1 MFNIP
6 KIVTPNNEDTFLLH
20 SCCAPCSTAIIEAC
34 VENGITP
41 TIFYYNPNIHPR
53 AEYELR
59 KSENQRFAKSLG
71 LNFIDGDYDVV
82 RWKAATKGQ
91 EHEPERGARC
101 QTCFDLRLAT
111 AAQYAHDN
119 GFTLFATT
127 LASSRWKNLTQITQA
142 GELAAQQYD
151 NLTYW
156 TQDWRKQGLSNRK
169 EVLIKDGNYYQQEYC
184 GCCYSLRDS
193 NKWREENGRP
203 LILLPHQRS

>member
-71 LNFIDGDYDVV
+71 LNFIDGDYDVA
-82 RWKAATKGQ
+82 RWKAATK
-91 EHEPERGARC
+91 ARHV
-101 QTCFDLRLAT
+101 
-111 AAQYAHDN
+111 AAKLSAH
-119 GFTLFATT
+119 
-127 LASSRWKNLTQITQA
+127 S
-142 GELAAQQYD
+142 
-151 NLTYW
+151 
-156 TQDWRKQGLSNRK
+156 
-169 EVLIKDGNYYQQEYC
+169 
-184 GCCYSLRDS
+184 
-193 NKWREENGRP
+193 
-203 LILLPHQRS
+203 